1 MKKIAIVSLLTLGVL
16 SAFNLEIEQNRD
28 VLQENIVLLN
38 IKDLNSSYSYL
49 WREGNR
55 TLGDSNP
62 LKTSFFNGEH
72 NLTVEVTSTNG
83 VEKSAKVFLQA
94 WKYKTATIKWIP
106 LDDSVMTVNEYSEI
120 INYKDALKEESEF
133 VTKKYDKQENL
144 ILKIVEKP
152 MEKRKD
158 RFKETL
164 YIYHSD
170 KRGNCIKEEKF
181 EYITPYR
188 VTFDTKNRI
197 IDRDRAKDFNQSRRT
212 HFVTHYKYDKEGNKV
227 WKNLEAIREGK
238 NIIHMV
244 IHGARAISY
253 IYNSNGDVV
262 KEIACNGCRGTKGR
276 TFSYRYH
283 NTK

>member
-1 MKKIAIVSLLTLGVL
+1 MKKIAIVSLLTIGVL

-28 VLQENIVLLN
+28 VLQENNVLLN

-62 LKTSFFNGEH
+62 LKTSFSNGEH
-72 NLTVEVTSTNG
+72 NITVEVTSRNG
-83 VEKSAKVFLQA
+83 VKKSVKVFLKA

-106 LDDSVMTVNEYSEI
+106 WDDNVTVANEYSEI
-120 INYKDALKEESEF
+120 TNYRDALKEESEF
-133 VTKKYDKQENL
+133 INKKYDKQGNL

-152 MEKRKD
+152 IDKKKNK
-158 RFKETL
+158 FKETL
-164 YIYHSD
+164 YIYYND
-170 KRGNCIKEEKF
+170 NRGNCIKEEKF
-181 EYITPYR
+181 EYITPYG

-197 IDRDRAKDFNQSRRT
+197 IDRDRVKDFNQSRRT
-212 HFVTHYKYDKEGNKV
+212 HFVTHYKYDKEGNKI

-238 NIIHMV
+238 NIIQMV
-244 IHGARAISY
+244 IRGATAISY

-262 KEIACNGCRGTKGR
+262 KEIAHNGCRGTKGR